1 MNGVIQAVQE
11 PQTALTSNTATLPF
25 SIVDVR
31 TASAMN
37 CRSWMNHNEGS
48 ALFSILEGGSYEVH
62 FDGNVTSATAG
73 QVALALFADGVQV
86 IGTEM
91 DATIAAP
98 GDYENISFSKVIRT
112 CCKGTVNLA
121 IGSLPTVVYDATVTD
136 TQIPIIKNANLYIE
150 KLS

>member
-31 TASAMN
+31 TASAQN
-37 CRSWMNHNEGS
+37 CRCWMNHNEGS

-91 DATIAAP
+91 DAVIAAP

-121 IGSLPTVVYDATVTD
+121 IGSLPTVVYDTTVTD
-136 TQIPIIKNANLYIE
+136 TQIPIIKNANIYIE